1 MDRGIDGN
9 KKIKGLKSH
18 VIVDSLGL
26 IIDVVVHAAN
36 IHDNKGAKQLLEKL
50 NSSKHDEP
58 NLEQIFVDAVYRC
71 KLIKWVK
78 EKLKMNMTILKRT
91 DKTIKWEVQPKRWI
105 IERTFAWLLNFRR
118 LVINYE
124 RTTES
129 AISYIYLAM
138 MCLMVK
144 NIN

>member
-1 MDRGIDGN
+1 
-9 KKIKGLKSH
+9 
-18 VIVDSLGL
+18 
-26 IIDVVVHAAN
+26 
-36 IHDNKGAKQLLEKL
+36 
-50 NSSKHDEP
+50 
-58 NLEQIFVDAVYRC
+58 
-71 KLIKWVK
+71 
-78 EKLKMNMTILKRT
+78 MNMTIVKRT
-91 DKTIKWEVQPKRWI
+91 DKTIKWAVQPKRWI

-138 MCLMVK
+138 ICLMVK

>member
-1 MDRGIDGN
+1 MEGFILPILTILLSLHRQALVELQIQERLIPT
-9 KKIKGLKSH
+9 KKLELFILLTQ
-18 VIVDSLGL
+18 V
-26 IIDVVVHAAN
+26 
-36 IHDNKGAKQLLEKL
+36 LEKL
-50 NSSKHDEP
+50 NSSRHDEP
-58 NLEQIFVDAVYRC
+58 KLQQIFADAGYRG

-78 EKLKMNMTILKRT
+78 KKLKMNMTIVNRT
-91 DKTIKWEVQPKRWI
+91 DKTLKWAVQPKRWI